1 MLGHSVP
8 SFFLFFFYLNQEQ
21 NWNYGKE
28 NCIFGRAG
36 TSIENLHKVAE
47 LWREIILLFTKAAIY
62 VCALK
67 VIANC
72 ASILRGNG
80 ASYGNSASYGYRFFL
95 LNTQFYGYRQWIV
108 RATMEYSPSLNGCFP
123 LTSTV
128 VHIHCST
135 IRETFDLWITQIILE
150 ISRKYHN

>member
-1 MLGHSVP
+1 MVRKIVFSVERELQ
-8 SFFLFFFYLNQEQ
+8 SRTFIKLLNFEEKLYYYLL
-21 NWNYGKE
+21 K
-28 NCIFGRAG
+28 
-36 TSIENLHKVAE
+36 
-47 LWREIILLFTKAAIY
+47 LLFMC
-62 VCALK
+62 VPLK
-67 VIANC
+67 SLQIVRVYYEEMVLHMEIVLLMDIA
-72 ASILRGNG
+72 S
-80 ASYGNSASYGYRFFL
+80 
-95 LNTQFYGYRQWIV
+95 FYWIGYRQWIV